1 MLQHLITSPKSPLD
15 GSPASARAVADPVLW
30 QTMAPKEKHVGK
42 KKAIKLARQA
52 GKSASKQA
60 AAVNKAGAKGHGWG
74 QKPSEHRGN
83 MKNAKGLAGFG
94 DAKKLEK
101 NPHGACVTRC
111 PSLVR

>member
-1 MLQHLITSPKSPLD
+1 
-15 GSPASARAVADPVLW
+15 
-30 QTMAPKEKHVGK
+30 MAPKEKHVGK
-42 KKAIKLARQA
+42 KKAIKLARQQ

-60 AAVNKAGAKGHGWG
+60 AAATKAGAKGHGWG

-111 PSLVR
+111 PSLVRR